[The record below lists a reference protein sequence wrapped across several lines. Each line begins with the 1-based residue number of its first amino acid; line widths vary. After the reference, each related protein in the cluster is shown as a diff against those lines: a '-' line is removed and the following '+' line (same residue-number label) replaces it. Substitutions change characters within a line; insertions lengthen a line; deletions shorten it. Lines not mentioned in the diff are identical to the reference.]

1 VTGGHLFCF
10 GLGYTASALV
20 ERLRP
25 NGWRVTGTS
34 RGPDAEQSDCLR
46 FDRDHPLDDIDAA
59 LSGITHVLSS
69 VPPDAT
75 GDPVLDLCG
84 VDLIHQPD
92 LQWLGYLST
101 TGVYGDRSGGWVD
114 EQSNLNPASERGRRR
129 VDAEAGWRRL
139 WQDHGLPVHV
149 FRLAGIYGPGRNMLE
164 TVRSG
169 RARRIIK
176 PGQVFSRVH
185 VDDICAVLAASMAR
199 PRSGGIYNVCD
210 DLAAAPDD
218 VVVHA
223 CDLLGVQPP
232 PAVPFEAAE
241 LTPMARSFYGESK
254 RVRND
259 LIKREL
265 GITLAYPTYRDG
277 LAALT
282 D

>member
-1 VTGGHLFCF
+1 
-10 GLGYTASALV
+10 
-20 ERLRP
+20 
-25 NGWRVTGTS
+25 
-34 RGPDAEQSDCLR
+34 
-46 FDRDHPLDDIDAA
+46 
-59 LSGITHVLSS
+59 
-69 VPPDAT
+69 
-75 GDPVLDLCG
+75 VLDLCG
-84 VDLIHQPD
+84 VDLIRQPD

-101 TGVYGDRSGGWVD
+101 TGVYGDRAGGWVD
-114 EQSNLNPASERGRRR
+114 EQSRLNPASERGRRR
-129 VDAEAGWRRL
+129 VAAETGWRRL

-169 RARRIIK
+169 RARRITK

-185 VDDICAVLAASMAR
+185 VDDICTVLVASMGR
-199 PRSGGIYNVCD
+199 PRSGSVYNVCD
-210 DLAAAPDD
+210 DLATAPDD

-232 PAVPFEAAE
+232 PAVPFEVAE